1 MLLFGLGDG
10 RREVEL
16 RPLERRGAVH
26 NERHAFRLFVP
37 WARETE

>member
-16 RPLERRGAVH
+16 RPLERRSAVH
-26 NERHAFRLFVP
+26 NERHALPAGCAVG
-37 WARETE
+37 T